1 MTKGLNKSVAMKD
14 SGIEWIGKI
23 PNHWKV
29 KRIKHCISLIGSG
42 TTPESGNTAYYDGDL
57 NWIQSGDLYGRE
69 EITETE
75 KRITPLAVKTNQALK
90 LYEKILLLSQCTVHL
105 SVM

>member
-1 MTKGLNKSVAMKD
+1 MES
-14 SGIEWIGKI
+14 
-23 PNHWKV
+23 